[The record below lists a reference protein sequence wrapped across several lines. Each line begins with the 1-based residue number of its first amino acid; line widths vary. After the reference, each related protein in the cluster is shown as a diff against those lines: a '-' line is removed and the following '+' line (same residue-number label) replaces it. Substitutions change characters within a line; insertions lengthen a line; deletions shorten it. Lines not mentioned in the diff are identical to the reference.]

1 MVYFAL
7 ILYTIGMLLIGV
19 GRIYISIQK
28 HRGNPKFQNE
38 EYVEKFIFYRRVI
51 TVSMILIASVILLI
65 FEK

>member
-7 ILYTIGMLLIGV
+7 GIYAIGMLLIDV
-19 GRIYISIQK
+19 GRIYVSIQK
-28 HRGNPKFQNE
+28 RRGNPKFQNE

-51 TVSMILIASVILLI
+51 TISMILIASVILLI

>member
-28 HRGNPKFQNE
+28 RRGNPKFQNE
-38 EYVEKFIFYRRVI
+38 EYVKKFIFYRRVI
-51 TVSMILIASVILLI
+51 TVSMILIASVILFIL
-65 FEK
+65 EK